1 MNVTWW
7 YRRVGLAALGTLA
20 IVSFVNAA
28 PATLNPL
35 VPRAR
40 QAGATPA
47 ECAESLAPAA
57 EPRVSVRDIPLPEIS
72 PAAAVAEAPP
82 SASLRTALQDAQTA
96 LARNDRPA
104 FDEALASAR
113 SLMTT
118 YPTGAERRAA
128 EELVRTYET
137 AARLWDAQFES
148 PFFDEASPEFQMMS
162 AYPGWAEAVR
172 RGTITEP
179 RTGRRFYP
187 AAESRDF
194 LSRVAADRLRGL
206 GLQAPVRV
214 ARGDQ
219 APRTPAST
227 AVTPRRRTP
236 TQTASPS
243 TTTATTS
250 RTRATTRRGSRRS
263 TTRVAAAT
271 PGSNPRPSRPR
282 LSSAPAHPRLSTE
295 SRTAAAISTPPGS
308 PATSASSGA
317 GTAAALDPASPAAAS
332 PGSATT
338 PPAAGGS
345 PPAGATDTALRDVP
359 DATTTPATPATDT
372 SVTTPPAGIEPV
384 PAPVPPSRSRSVI
397 LPAILIL
404 IGLGVLIVLF
414 RASK

>member
-40 QAGATPA
+40 QAGVTPA
-47 ECAESLAPAA
+47 ECADGLAPAA

-219 APRTPAST
+219 APRTPAT
-227 AVTPRRRTP
+227 TTVTPRRRTP
-236 TQTASPS
+236 TQTASRS
-243 TTTATTS
+243 TTTTTS
-250 RTRATTRRGSRRS
+250 RPRATTRRGSGRT

-271 PGSNPRPSRPR
+271 PGSNARPSRPR

-295 SRTAAAISTPPGS
+295 SRTAAAVSTPSGS
-308 PATSASSGA
+308 PGAPASSGA
-317 GTAAALDPASPAAAS
+317 GAAAALDAASPAAAS
-332 PGSATT
+332 PGPSTA

-345 PPAGATDTALRDVP
+345 PAAGATDTALPDVP